1 MILIINIA
9 TGEAVKRKYT
19 SQDIDKKNPVILF
32 GELAESVGVT
42 LEEEENK
49 ILEMVVDGLLG
60 GKN

>member
-1 MILIINIA
+1 LILIINIA